1 MTGARLNQDDYLFA
15 IKNWKNIF
23 LLLLG
28 GVLNV
33 RRCPRNS
40 CPELSFGVFFPNYL
54 SSSLTQYVGC
64 LVLVAGARFGNTNK
78 LVRFVDTFFGLKDVL
93 FAKRLQRVYT
103 YLATINTIK
112 INNLAAKVPL
122 KLSNISQR

>member
-1 MTGARLNQDDYLFA
+1 MFLSKISPNVGVHSLTGARLNQDDYLFA

-54 SSSLTQYVGC
+54 SSSLAQYVGC
-64 LVLVAGARFGNTNK
+64 LVLVVGARFGNTNK
-78 LVRFVDTFFGLKDVL
+78 LVRFVDTFFGGQIEGCSICEAPSKSLHLLGYDQYNK
-93 FAKRLQRVYT
+93 
-103 YLATINTIK
+103 N
-112 INNLAAKVPL
+112 
-122 KLSNISQR
+122 